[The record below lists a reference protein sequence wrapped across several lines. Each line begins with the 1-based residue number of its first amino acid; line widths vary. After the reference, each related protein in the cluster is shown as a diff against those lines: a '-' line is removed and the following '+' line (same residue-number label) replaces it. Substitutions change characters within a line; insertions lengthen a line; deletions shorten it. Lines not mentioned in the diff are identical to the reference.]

1 MDMLENM
8 RAFVAVARTGS
19 FTAAAQALDLATS
32 VVTKRVSQLE
42 TSVGTVLLHR
52 TTRRVALSAEG
63 EYHLGRIIAA
73 ISVHDE
79 TLAAI
84 RKGQAQLEG
93 AIRIKVPTTLG
104 FVRLNRLIRR
114 FAGEHPGIDVEVLLL
129 DGPLN
134 PAAEGID
141 IAVTAFPASFDGVA
155 DEFLWPLRRALVAS
169 PDYLARHDALE
180 HPRQLA
186 SHQCIVYQ
194 PTGASWSFLGKTGVI
209 SVTVR
214 PRLSSNDMLMLLDAI
229 KEGAGIGLMSNYV
242 VTDDLSSGA
251 LTVVL
256 PEFPIPDLWVKAM
269 VPVDR
274 LHLPRVAALLAFLR
288 REGGDATATG
298 AHGLP
303 RD

>member
-8 RAFVAVARTGS
+8 RAFVAVAKTGS
-19 FTAAAQALDLATS
+19 FTVAAQALNLATS

-42 TSVGTVLLHR
+42 QSVGTVLLRR
-52 TTRRVALSAEG
+52 TTRRVVLSPEG
-63 EYHLGRIIAA
+63 EYHLGRIVAA
-73 ISVHDE
+73 VSLHDE

-84 RKGQAQLEG
+84 RKGQERLEG

-114 FAGEHPGIDVEVLLL
+114 FVGEHPGIDIEVLLL

-141 IAVTAFPASFDGVA
+141 IAITAFPASFDGVA
-155 DEFLWPLRRALVAS
+155 DEFLWPLRRVLVAS
-169 PDYLARHDALE
+169 PDYLARHEVLE

-186 SHQCIVYQ
+186 GHQCIVYQ
-194 PTGASWSFLGKTGVI
+194 PTGASWSFLGKAGVV
-209 SVTVR
+209 SVTIR

-229 KEGAGIGLMSNYV
+229 REGVGIGLMSNYIV
-242 VTDDLSSGA
+242 MHDLKTGTLA
-251 LTVVL
+251 TVL
-256 PEFPIPDLWVKAM
+256 PEYSVPDLWVKAM

-274 LHLPRVAALLAFLR
+274 LQLPRVAALLAFLR
-288 REGGDATATG
+288 LEGGDGPA
-298 AHGLP
+298 